1 MKGYH
6 DIGGD
11 SAGHIPQQEHEMML
25 WEKRVEAMLLLLSQK
40 GLLRIDENRRG
51 LESVGA
57 EIYHGAGYAER
68 RIQSISGNLIA
79 KGVISIEELA
89 ASQGILT
96 ARDPRAGG

>member
-11 SAGHIPQQEHEMML
+11 PAGHIPQQEHEMML
-25 WEKRVEAMLLLLSQK
+25 WEKRVEAILLLLSQK

-51 LESVGA
+51 LETVGA

-89 ASQGILT
+89 ARLADIEQRTDVL
-96 ARDPRAGG
+96 P